1 MKLPLFGHDTFN
13 RRRRAL
19 LLAGAALA
27 AALGAPPPALQAQDT
42 TAARWV
48 ATWGAA
54 PAGPPA
60 AGSTQTFTNQTL
72 RLIAHTSIGGSRVRI
87 RVSNEMGSTPLRIGS
102 AHIGVR
108 ASGAAIVAG
117 TDRTLTFG
125 GKASITI
132 PPGAPALSDPV
143 VLTVAPLSDVAVS
156 LYLPGTAGAT
166 TVHANAMQTSYAS
179 PAGNYTAA
187 TAMPVQLSL
196 STWPFL
202 AEVAVESDS
211 AAIVTIGDSITDGLR
226 STANAN
232 RRWPDWLA
240 RRLNTSSRLAVVNRG
255 ITGNR
260 LLANAV
266 QGSLA
271 GRSVLERFDR
281 DVLATTGIKYLVF
294 LAGINDIGN
303 SPDAAPVS
311 ADTLISGYQQLV
323 ARARIRGIKVI
334 GATLTPFEGAGY
346 DSPAKEL
353 VRLAINDWIRTGGEL
368 DGVIDFDQVLRDPLH
383 PSRLLP
389 AYDSGDHI
397 HPNDAGYQAMGNAV
411 PLALFP

>member
-1 MKLPLFGHDTFN
+1 
-13 RRRRAL
+13 RRRAL
-19 LLAGAALA
+19 LLAGALLA
-27 AALGAPPPALQAQDT
+27 AGLAAPPPALKAQDT
-42 TAARWV
+42 TGARWV

-60 AGSTQTFTNQTL
+60 SSSTQTFSNQTL
-72 RLIAHTSIGGSRVRI
+72 RLIAHTSIGGARVRI
-87 RVSNEMGSTPLRIGS
+87 RLSNEMGSAPLRIGS
-102 AHIGVR
+102 AHIGLR
-108 ASGAAIVAG
+108 ASGASIVAG

-125 GKASITI
+125 GKTSITI

-156 LYLPGTAGAT
+156 LYLPGTVGAA
-166 TVHANAMQTSYAS
+166 TVHGNAMQTSYVS
-179 PAGNYTAA
+179 TAGNYTAS
-187 TAMPVQLSL
+187 TTLPTQLTIA
-196 STWPFL
+196 TWPFL
-202 AEVAVESDS
+202 AEVDVESDS
-211 AAIVTIGDSITDGLR
+211 AAIVTLGDSITDGLR
-226 STANAN
+226 STSNAN

-240 RRLNTSSRLAVVNRG
+240 RRLNPASRLAVVNRG

-266 QGSLA
+266 SGSLA
-271 GRSVLERFDR
+271 GRSALERFER

-294 LAGINDIGN
+294 LIGINDIGN

-311 ADTLISGYQQLV
+311 ADTLISGYQQLL

-353 VRLAINDWIRTGGEL
+353 VRLAINNWIRTGGEL
-368 DGVIDFDQVLRDPLH
+368 DGVIDFDQALRDPLH

-411 PLALFP
+411 PLALFQ